1 MKLRLIGVAMVV
13 AALAVSA
20 SGCGRYSISN
30 IRSLKA
36 FQDANNLYK
45 KGEYKSAIERYE
57 ASLKFNPELGFA
69 YFFLGNSY
77 DNLYKS
83 GQERRPG
90 KRRQPHEGGRQLSDR
105 HPEDGRHD
113 GSQGEGDPKPRVP
126 VPHRGLR
133 GGKARRF
140 QQSRADCQGTDRRR
154 ARRAGQLSGAGE
166 DVRRPRALRRSRGHV
181 PEGRSSCGQRT
192 ASGYQLLAAFYNR
205 QGNFDKTM
213 EAHYQRAAA
222 EPNNPEAW
230 HTIGGFYQ
238 DKVFR
243 DKKLPAK
250 VALDYTIKGL
260 EAEDKALQLN
270 PEYFEALSFKNILL
284 RQQALYEKDP
294 AVQKRLITRG
304 RRVTTRR
311 RSRCR
316 RSRTRAPRP
325 PPQPQPPGPA
335 RRATSRTSPRRRQG
349 AAGERWPR
357 LFPCG
362 PDFL

>member
-83 GQERRPG
+83 A
-90 KRRQPHEGGRQLSDR
+90 KK
-105 HPEDGRHD
+105 
-113 GSQGEGDPKPRVP
+113 GDPANDANLTKAADNYRIAIQKMAATTDPKEKEIRNLAFQYLIAVYGAEKLDDFSKAEP
-126 VPHRGLR
+126 IARELIAAEPDEPANYQALGRMYEDLGRYDEAEATFQKAIELRPKDGL
-133 GGKARRF
+133 
-140 QQSRADCQGTDRRR
+140 
-154 ARRAGQLSGAGE
+154 
-166 DVRRPRALRRSRGHV
+166 
-181 PEGRSSCGQRT
+181 
-192 ASGYQLLAAFYNR
+192 GYQLLAAFHNR

-243 DKKLPAK
+243 EKKLPAK
-250 VALDYTIKGL
+250 VALDYTMKGL

-294 AVQKRLITRG
+294 AVQKRLITEAEG
-304 RRVTTRR
+304 YYQKALEV
-311 RSRCR
+311 
-316 RSRTRAPRP
+316 
-325 PPQPQPPGPA
+325 QKKQN
-335 RRATSRTSPRRRQG
+335 QG
-349 AAGERWPR
+349 AATAAAAAAAAGKK
-357 LFPCG
+357 G
-362 PDFL
+362 NK